1 MTPDRGAAALFAT
14 LSTKGDEAR
23 FLAERLEERGT
34 PCRIFDASIPA
45 GGSRL
50 TGEEKV
56 AAMEAAASRA
66 ALDALAAEK
75 EQPFAVAIGIGGG
88 TGTQICASAL
98 DRLPSGLPKLLVTTM
113 AQDPRM
119 FAAEAGIVL
128 FPTVVDLSGLNQFVR
143 RVLSRAA
150 SVAAAMAEP
159 FGAEP
164 PAEGARAIGITGLGV
179 TAAGVGHLNRR
190 LQRYGHET
198 VAFHANGYGGNA
210 FAAMAASGTLQAA
223 ADLTTHEL
231 AALALGKETVAR
243 RDRIASY
250 SGIPSVIL
258 PGGLNFLTVERGRG
272 ADPGSTRP
280 SYPHSPA
287 FLHQGLT
294 AGEMAEIGRFLGT
307 EVSGFSAP
315 CAVIVPMGG
324 FSSEDRPGGEL
335 EFPEGREAFRESLR
349 AAVGGKCEVRA
360 VESHIND
367 SATGTAAADAL
378 IDLLDAD

>member
-1 MTPDRGAAALFAT
+1 MSDRGAAALFAT
-14 LSTKGDEAR
+14 LSTKGGEAR
-23 FLAERLEERGT
+23 FLAEQLEERGAR
-34 PCRIFDASIPA
+34 CRIFDASIPDD
-45 GGSRL
+45 GSRL

-56 AAMEAAASRA
+56 AAMEAAANRA
-66 ALDALAAEK
+66 ALEFLAAAK
-75 EQPFAVAIGIGGG
+75 ERPFAVAIGIGGG

-98 DRLPSGLPKLLVTTM
+98 DALPSGLPKLLVTTM

-119 FAAEAGIVL
+119 FAAESGIVL

-143 RVLSRAA
+143 RALSRAA

-159 FGAEP
+159 LRAEAP
-164 PAEGARAIGITGLGV
+164 SERAQAIGITGLGV
-179 TAAGVGHLNRR
+179 TAEGVGHLNRR
-190 LQRYGHET
+190 LRQRRHET

-210 FAAMAASGTLQAA
+210 FAAMAASGALRAA
-223 ADLTTHEL
+223 ADFTTHEL
-231 AALALGKETVAR
+231 AALALGKESVAR

-272 ADPGSTRP
+272 ARPDSVRP

-294 AGEMAEIGRFLGT
+294 ADEMAEIGRFLGA
-307 EVSGFSAP
+307 ELASFSAP
-315 CAVIVPMGG
+315 CAVVVPMGG

-335 EFPEGREAFRESLR
+335 EFPEGRAAFRESLS
-349 AAVGGKCEVRA
+349 AAVGGKCEIRV
-360 VESHIND
+360 VEGHIND
-367 SATGTAAADAL
+367 GATGTAAADAL
-378 IDLLDAD
+378 TGLLDED